1 MKIFLTILYVIAC
14 IGLIVSVLF
23 QDESAGSMAG
33 GAGGGFGKKK
43 GLEDKLS
50 MLTKIFA
57 TSFLVLAILMIL
69 FAM

>member
-1 MKIFLTILYVIAC
+1 MKTFLTVLYVIAC

-33 GAGGGFGKKK
+33 AGGSFGNKK

-69 FAM
+69 FAI